1 MGLFSKSSS
10 DTREYKRL
18 KREHNNRFNGRHVD
32 PNSAE
37 FLESNDRVTEARKNV
52 GWLRRG

>member
-18 KREHNNRFNGRHVD
+18 KREHNNRFNGSDVD